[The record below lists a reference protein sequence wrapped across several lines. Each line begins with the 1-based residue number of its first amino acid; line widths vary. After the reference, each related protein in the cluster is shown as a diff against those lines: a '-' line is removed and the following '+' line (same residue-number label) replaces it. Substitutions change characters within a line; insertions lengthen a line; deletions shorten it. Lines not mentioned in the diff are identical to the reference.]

1 MWKLMSMDEKLN
13 AILGHVG
20 EEEDDEEEPD

>member
-1 MWKLMSMDEKLN
+1 MWKLMSMDEKLDE
-13 AILGHVG
+13 ILSHVS